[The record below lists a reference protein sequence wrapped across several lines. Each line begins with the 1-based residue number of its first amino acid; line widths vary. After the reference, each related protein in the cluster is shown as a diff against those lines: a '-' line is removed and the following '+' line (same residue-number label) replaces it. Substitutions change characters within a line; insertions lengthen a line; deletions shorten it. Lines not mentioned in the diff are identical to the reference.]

1 MDKNAGKVISVRVP
15 MADYV
20 QFITE
25 ASENKLSVSEFMT
38 MKLYAKPTNFE
49 RGGNIEDLEKLKK
62 SVSELTIERDKWKS
76 DYASRKKKFDEL
88 EAKHNLLIKDNLL
101 NVEQLKKKLDAATN
115 KIEAAKSKAVF
126 NEYITEPHVNNVNVK
141 LLIDKHLEK
150 ILDVLK

>member
-88 EAKHNLLIKDNLL
+88 EAKHNLLIKD
-101 NVEQLKKKLDAATN
+101 VEQLKKKLDAATN

-126 NEYITEPHVNNVNVK
+126 NQYITEPHVNHVNVK
-141 LLIDKHLEK
+141 LLIDQHLEK